1 MRGPKR
7 GEGEGKLRENEE
19 CRIEGGGE
27 RPVRERL
34 GCGAMAVRVERLAC
48 TVAAPSFFPR
58 RGGGRYERASDGSS
72 RSRSDPM
79 AGVPLAPA
87 GVGSSAG
94 APAVLRAISGK
105 LMACPGH
112 TSAQAWQRVHSLKVV
127 PSSGWRGLM
136 PTSHTSAQRPQVAP
150 WEVSRHFASSMG
162 FLRLNSIS

>member
-27 RPVRERL
+27 RPVRGRL
-34 GCGAMAVRVERLAC
+34 GSSGAAQGEGTAC
-48 TVAAPSFFPR
+48 VGAAPSFFPR

-72 RSRSDPM
+72 RSSSGST
-79 AGVPLAPA
+79 AGVPDTPA
-87 GVGSSAG
+87 VVDSSAG

-112 TSAQAWQRVHSLKVV
+112 TSAQARQRVHSLKVV
-127 PSSGWRGLM
+127 PRSG
-136 PTSHTSAQRPQVAP
+136 
-150 WEVSRHFASSMG
+150 
-162 FLRLNSIS
+162 